1 MQFSALE
8 TLNGLNR
15 QMKPPVRSAR
25 NVSAITASGTFKK
38 IGAAHAKFL
47 VGSERPVRLSGIRPG
62 LLLYPA

>member
-1 MQFSALE
+1 
-8 TLNGLNR
+8 
-15 QMKPPVRSAR
+15 MKPPVRSAR